1 VSPHTWTPGYKRDPK
16 LKGQYVPFPQ
26 NKTPSDP
33 RKYLPRGPIRS
44 SIPAAMAESE
54 RSAKQARDDAAHA
67 RKQADNAREQADS
80 ARDDAEKARNTVYG
94 VGAIAVIGV
103 IVGVG
108 ALVWS
113 SWQLLD
119 SVHERIMGLQSKYVE
134 LRGVVET
141 TATSQDVDA
150 LENSMK
156 QLQSWIGG
164 PTERTAREEL
174 DAVREEVG
182 ELRAELRTLRE
193 QVGGRQSP

>member
-1 VSPHTWTPGYKRDPK
+1 MFHSLKARHRQIPVNIYQEGLSAARSQQLWLNRNEVPSKHEMTRLMLKNKRTM
-16 LKGQYVPFPQ
+16 LE
-26 NKTPSDP
+26 NKRTVLETMP
-33 RKYLPRGPIRS
+33 RKLG
-44 SIPAAMAESE
+44 
-54 RSAKQARDDAAHA
+54 
-67 RKQADNAREQADS
+67 
-80 ARDDAEKARNTVYG
+80 NTVYG
-94 VGAIAVIGV
+94 VGAIASIGV
-103 IVGVG
+103 IVGVV
-108 ALVWS
+108 ALVYS
-113 SWQLLD
+113 SLQLLD
-119 SVHERIMGLQSKYVE
+119 SVHERIMELQSKYVQ